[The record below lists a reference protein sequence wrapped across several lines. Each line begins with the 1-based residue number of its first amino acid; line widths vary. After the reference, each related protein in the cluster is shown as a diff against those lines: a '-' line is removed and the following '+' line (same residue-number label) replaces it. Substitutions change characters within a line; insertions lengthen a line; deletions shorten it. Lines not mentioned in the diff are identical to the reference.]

1 MQNLSYLLP
10 PFTSLIYAVKF
21 SDDELARR
29 LEYIVSKGKILDFK
43 TPGKI
48 FTGRLESD
56 GFKFSPSWSS
66 DKHAPVVIGKFYE
79 QNGEKIVKIRIRLGL
94 LMIVFAFMHLGLMA
108 FGAVLSFMQG
118 EYGTLVFGLIL
129 TIFIYGDVTPKF
141 WRETE
146 KIKEIFDTVF
156 DKDLA

>member
-29 LEYIVSKGKILDFK
+29 LEYIVSKSKFLDFK
-43 TPGKI
+43 MPGKMFI
-48 FTGRLESD
+48 GRIDGD
-56 GFKFSPSWSS
+56 GFKFSPSWSYG
-66 DKHAPVVIGKFYE
+66 KHAPIVIGKFYE
-79 QNGEKIVKIRIRLGL
+79 QNGEKIIKIRIRLGL
-94 LMIVFAFMHLGLMA
+94 LMIFFAFMHLGLMA
-108 FGAVLSFMQG
+108 LGAVLSFMQG

-129 TIFIYGDVTPKF
+129 TLFIYGDITPKF

-156 DKDLA
+156 DKDLT

>member
-29 LEYIVSKGKILDFK
+29 LEYIVSKSKILDFK
-43 TPGKI
+43 TSDKM
-48 FTGRLESD
+48 FTGRIDGD
-56 GFKFSPSWSS
+56 GFKFSPSWSY
-66 DKHAPVVIGKFYE
+66 G
-79 QNGEKIVKIRIRLGL
+79 KIRIRLGL
-94 LMIVFAFMHLGLMA
+94 LMVVFAFMHLGLMA
-108 FGAVLSFMQG
+108 LGAVLSFMQG

-129 TIFIYGDVTPKF
+129 TLFIYGDITPKF

-156 DKDLA
+156 DKDLT

>member
-1 MQNLSYLLP
+1 MRNFSYLLP

-48 FTGRLESD
+48 FTGRLGGD
-56 GFKFSPSWSS
+56 GFKFYPSWSY
-66 DKHAPVVIGKFYE
+66 DKHAPVAIGKFYE
-79 QNGEKIVKIRIRLGL
+79 QNGEKIVKIKIRLGL
-94 LMIVFAFMHLGLMA
+94 LMIIFAFMHLGLMA
-108 FGAVLSFMQG
+108 LGAVLSFMQG

>member
-1 MQNLSYLLP
+1 MQNLTYLLP

-43 TPGKI
+43 TPGKMFI
-48 FTGRLESD
+48 GRLD
-56 GFKFSPSWSS
+56 GNRFKFSPSWSY

-79 QNGEKIVKIRIRLGL
+79 QNGEKIVKVRIRLGL

-129 TIFIYGDVTPKF
+129 TLFIYGDVTPKF

-156 DKDLA
+156 GEDLA